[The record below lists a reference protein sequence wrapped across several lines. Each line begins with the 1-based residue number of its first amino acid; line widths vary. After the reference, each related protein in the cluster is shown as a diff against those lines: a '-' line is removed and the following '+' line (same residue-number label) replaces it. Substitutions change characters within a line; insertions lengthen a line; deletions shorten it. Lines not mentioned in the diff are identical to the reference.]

1 MAGKITLMSTVKQ
14 VLLKHQK
21 GDSIRSIARHL
32 SISRNTVKSYL
43 VKVETLGE
51 SIDTLLS
58 LDDVQ
63 LESRFHAGNPSYS
76 DLRHDTLMK
85 YMSYFCKELTIKGV
99 TRHLLWEEYCKE
111 HPAHYSYSQF
121 CFHLDQNL
129 KAQRPTMVLNHNAAE
144 KLMIDFSGHKMS
156 YIDRDTG
163 EVIWCQLYIATLP
176 FSNYIFVRA
185 CPTQGLQ
192 DFISC
197 TKKCFEFLGG
207 VPQALVT
214 DNLKS
219 AVTKANKY
227 EPDVNE
233 TFNKMANHYGT
244 TVFPTRTYKPK
255 DKAMVELMVKN
266 VYTHVKAK
274 LRNTQFFSLTELN
287 EAIEVQTVAFNQRRR
302 QRNPYTR
309 EEQFIASEKS
319 LLKPLPC
326 TAFDIEYIRQY
337 KIAQNN
343 HFCLTE
349 DKHYYSVPYHYIGK
363 KVKVIYTE
371 SVVKIYYDKTIIA
384 QHTRDYSFGKYTTC
398 KEHLCSAH
406 QAYLSKSPDY
416 YKQMA
421 FRNSI
426 TMHTLISCLFDQK
439 DKYPEQLYKTC
450 DGLFSLARKYKYSL
464 VFTNACQ
471 IAIDQKIYSY
481 GFVKKILDNNMTG
494 AHASSGEYRPLPDHS
509 NIRGKDY
516 FT

>member
-14 VLLKHQK
+14 VLLKHQH
-21 GDSIRSIARHL
+21 GDSIHSIARHL

-43 VKVETLGE
+43 AKVETLGIG
-51 SIDTLLS
+51 IDALLA
-58 LDDVQ
+58 LDDMQ
-63 LESRFHAGNPSYS
+63 LESRFHVGNPAYS
-76 DLRHDTLMK
+76 DLRHDTLMDR
-85 YMSYFCKELTIKGV
+85 MDYFCSELKLKGV
-99 TRHLLWEEYCKE
+99 TRLLLWEEYCKE
-111 HPAHYSYSQF
+111 HPTHYSYSQF
-121 CFHLDQNL
+121 CYHLDQNL
-129 KAQRPTMVLNHNAAE
+129 KARKPTMVLNHNAAE

-156 YIDRDTG
+156 YIDRETG

-197 TKKCFEFLGG
+197 TKKCLEFLGG

-219 AVTKANKY
+219 AVTKTHNY

-244 TVFPTRTYKPK
+244 TVFPTRTYKPQ

-266 VYTHVKAK
+266 VYTHIKAK
-274 LRNTQFFSLTELN
+274 LRKTPFFSLTELN
-287 EAIEVQTVAFNQRRR
+287 DAIEDKTIAFNHRRR
-302 QRNPYTR
+302 QMNLYTR
-309 EEQFIASEKS
+309 EEQFVASEKP
-319 LLKPLPC
+319 LLKSLPS
-326 TAFDIEYIRQY
+326 TAFDIEYIRHY

-371 SVVKIYYDKTIIA
+371 SVVKIYYDKTMIA
-384 QHTRDYSFGKYTTC
+384 QHVRDYSFGKYTTS
-398 KEHLCSAH
+398 KEHLCSSH
-406 QAYLSKSPDY
+406 QAYLDKSPDY

-421 FRNSI
+421 SRNST

-450 DGLFSLARKYKYSL
+450 DGLFNLGRKYKYSV

-481 GFVKKILDNNMTG
+481 VFIKNMLDNNMAG
-494 AHASSGEYRPLPDHS
+494 AHANSTENRPLPDHS

-516 FT
+516 FD

>member
-43 VKVETLGE
+43 AKVDTLGIG
-51 SIDTLLS
+51 IDALLA
-58 LDDVQ
+58 LDDMQ
-63 LESRFHAGNPSYS
+63 LESRFHVGNPAYS
-76 DLRHDTLMK
+76 DLRHETLMDR
-85 YMSYFCKELTIKGV
+85 MDYFCSELKHKGV
-99 TRHLLWEEYCKE
+99 TRHLLWEEYSKE
-111 HPAHYSYSQF
+111 HDMHYGYSQF
-121 CFHLDQNL
+121 CYHLDQNL
-129 KAQRPTMVLNHNAAE
+129 MARKPTMVLNHHAAE

-156 YIDRDTG
+156 YIDRETG

-197 TKKCFEFLGG
+197 TKKCLEFLGG

-219 AVTKANKY
+219 AVTKTNLY

-244 TVFPTRTYKPK
+244 TVFPTRTYRPQ

-274 LRNTQFFSLTELN
+274 LRKTPFFSL
-287 EAIEVQTVAFNQRRR
+287 
-302 QRNPYTR
+302 
-309 EEQFIASEKS
+309 
-319 LLKPLPC
+319 
-326 TAFDIEYIRQY
+326 
-337 KIAQNN
+337 IAQNN

-371 SVVKIYYDKTIIA
+371 SVVKIYYDKTMIA
-384 QHTRDYSFGKYTTC
+384 QYVRDYSFGKYTTS

-406 QAYLSKSPDY
+406 QAYLDKSPDY

-421 FRNSI
+421 SRNSTI
-426 TMHTLISCLFDQK
+426 MHTLISCLFDQT

-450 DGLFSLARKYKYSL
+450 DGLFSLGRKYKYSV

-481 GFVKKILDNNMTG
+481 GFIKKILDNNMAG
-494 AHASSGEYRPLPDHS
+494 AHASSDQYRPLPNHS

-516 FT
+516 FD

>member
-1 MAGKITLMSTVKQ
+1 
-14 VLLKHQK
+14 
-21 GDSIRSIARHL
+21 
-32 SISRNTVKSYL
+32 
-43 VKVETLGE
+43 
-51 SIDTLLS
+51 
-58 LDDVQ
+58 
-63 LESRFHAGNPSYS
+63 
-76 DLRHDTLMK
+76 
-85 YMSYFCKELTIKGV
+85 
-99 TRHLLWEEYCKE
+99 
-111 HPAHYSYSQF
+111 
-121 CFHLDQNL
+121 
-129 KAQRPTMVLNHNAAE
+129 MVLSHNAAE

-156 YIDRDTG
+156 YIDRETG

-197 TKKCFEFLGG
+197 TKKCLEFLGG

-219 AVTKANKY
+219 AVTKAHKY

-244 TVFPTRTYKPK
+244 TVFPTRTYRPK
-255 DKAMVELMVKN
+255 DKAMVELMVRH
-266 VYTHVKAK
+266 VYTHIKAK
-274 LRNTQFFSLTELN
+274 LRKTQFFSLAALN
-287 EAIEVQTVAFNQRRR
+287 EAIEVKSLAFNQRRR
-302 QRNPYTR
+302 QVNPFTR
-309 EEQFIASEKS
+309 EEQFIASEKP

-326 TAFDIEYIRQY
+326 TGFDIEYIRQY

-371 SVVKIYYDKTIIA
+371 SVVKIYYDKTMIA
-384 QHTRDYSFGKYTTC
+384 QHVRDYSFGKYTTS

-406 QAYLSKSPDY
+406 QAYLDKSPDY

-421 FRNSI
+421 SRNST
-426 TMHTLISCLFDQK
+426 TMYTLISCLFDQT

-450 DGLFSLARKYKYSL
+450 DGLFSLGRKYKYSL
-464 VFTNACQ
+464 VFNNACQ
-471 IAIDQKIYSY
+471 IAIEQKIYSY
-481 GFVKKILDNNMTG
+481 GFIKKILDNNMAG
-494 AHASSGEYRPLPDHS
+494 AHAASDEYRPLPNHS
-509 NIRGKDY
+509 NIRGKGY
-516 FT
+516 FD